1 MTLAKRLRLEALYW
15 DGLFATSVLW
25 ILFGALP
32 LLAILVASLITG
44 DFPVEGEPRPEGFPA
59 FSPPWWGLYLL
70 TAALA
75 VVVVVSM
82 PLPLRGS
89 RSFSRGTLVILCA
102 LILSSTIFAMGAVAL
117 VENSFRGLDVLITV
131 QGVLLL
137 AVVARMVLGWFR
149 LVPQKWREY
158 VDDEG
163 RVIPPADVIRP
174 AHKRP
179 WSGALPARK
188 ARP

>member
-15 DGLFATSVLW
+15 DGLFATAVVW

-32 LLAILVASLITG
+32 LLAILVAALITG

-70 TAALA
+70 TALLA
-75 VVVVVSM
+75 VVVVISM

-102 LILSSTIFAMGAVAL
+102 LTLSSTIFAMGAVAL
-117 VENSFRGLDVLITV
+117 IENSFRGLDVLVTV

-149 LVPQKWREY
+149 LVPRKWREY

-163 RVIPPADVIRP
+163 RVVPPGEVVRP
-174 AHKRP
+174 ERRRP
-179 WSGALPARK
+179 WSGELPTRGARS
-188 ARP
+188 

>member
-1 MTLAKRLRLEALYW
+1 MTLAKRLRLEALYG

-70 TAALA
+70 TAVLA
-75 VVVVVSM
+75 VVVVISM

-89 RSFSRGTLVILCA
+89 RSFSRGTLVILCV
-102 LILSSTIFAMGAVAL
+102 LILASTVFALGAVGV
-117 VENSFRGLDVLITV
+117 VEKSFRGLDVLLSV
-131 QGVLLL
+131 QAILLL

-149 LVPQKWREY
+149 LVPRRWREY

-163 RVIPPADVIRP
+163 RVIPPHEVVRP
-174 AHKRP
+174 ERRRP
-179 WSGALPARK
+179 WSGTLPARK